1 MIPEPNKELI
11 KNCQKSDMESFKML
25 YRHYEKF
32 IFAFCLRMLNNRQ
45 DTEDAVQTIFLNLY
59 RGIANF
65 NFQSRFTTY
74 LISITRNV
82 CYNMLKK
89 QKHETDEFEHAKLI
103 AEDSTN
109 YDQDLS
115 QAISKLPVRTRECFI
130 LFAVEGYPQAEVA
143 AILNIK
149 IGTVKS
155 LIFQARKKLV
165 SWLSD

>member
-1 MIPEPNKELI
+1 
-11 KNCQKSDMESFKML
+11 ML

-32 IFAFCLRMLNNRQ
+32 IFGFCLRMLNNRQ

-65 NFQSRFTTY
+65 NFKSRFTTY

-89 QKHETDEFEHAKLI
+89 QKHETGEFEHAKLI
-103 AEDSTN
+103 AGDDTYFN
-109 YDQDLS
+109 QDLS
-115 QAISKLPVRTRECFI
+115 HAISKLPARTRECFI
-130 LFAVEGYPQAEVA
+130 LFAVEGYPQVEIAT
-143 AILNIK
+143 ILNIK
-149 IGTVKS
+149 VGTVKS

-165 SWLSD
+165 SWLSE